1 MTTSLT
7 REQVRLSRRLSL
19 VLRHRPET
27 AGLSLDPN
35 GWVPVAELLAAL
47 RISRAD
53 LDVVVQNNDKS
64 RFAIALGADG
74 VERIRANQGHSRRVQ
89 VDLELPAVQ
98 PPVALFHG
106 TPRTNLV
113 PILREGLQPRSR
125 QHVHLS
131 PDVET
136 ALVVGRRRSPDVA
149 VLEVAAGAMAET
161 GHEFHRSANGV
172 WLTAAV
178 PASFIRE
185 RPEQSDNSR

>member
-1 MTTSLT
+1 MTTALS
-7 REQVRLSRRLSL
+7 REQVQLSRRLSL

-27 AGLSLDPN
+27 AGLTLDPN
-35 GWVPVAELLAAL
+35 GWVPVADLLAAL

-53 LDVVVQNNDKS
+53 LDVVVENNDKA
-64 RFAIALGADG
+64 RFAIAAGADG

-89 VDLELPAVQ
+89 VDLDLPPAR
-98 PPVALFHG
+98 PPGILFHG

-113 PILREGLQPRSR
+113 PILREGLRPRSR

-131 PDVET
+131 PDVAT

-149 VLEVAAGAMAET
+149 VLEVRAGDMAES
-161 GHEFHRSANGV
+161 GHVFHRSENGV

-178 PASFIRE
+178 PAAFLHE
-185 RPEQSDNSR
+185 KSD